1 MISLLAAVL
10 ARPAMGVAP
19 VISGTGAA
27 PVGDVWAQVNWTTNQ
42 NATSVVEYGLTT
54 SYGSTAGDSNSYTGH
69 RVTLFSLTP
78 STTYHYRVRS
88 TNSSS
93 ESTVSGDYTFTTG
106 ARTYGCETNVTGE
119 PLGGGAG
126 YSRIYTPAQATVV
139 VSDSA
144 SFRNALSSASSGT
157 IIYVDDNAAID
168 LTGYTSL
175 SIPAGVTIA
184 SGRGRNGS
192 VGGLIYTT
200 SFNSSTSVAVLNM
213 NGSGSRITGL
223 RLAGPHNWTGRTAP
237 LAHGVYV
244 FKYWTEID
252 NCEFYGWNY
261 DAIETRSGAVGG
273 LYVHHNY
280 FHHNTREGVGY
291 PVCPSGA
298 AALIEGN
305 VFDYYRHAVAS
316 SGTPGSSYEARYNL
330 ILEHAINHTLDMH
343 GGEDRDDGTDIAGTI
358 IRIHHN
364 TVRNLD
370 QSSVVIRGIPEIGCW
385 VNNNWFWRDYSTLV
399 VRQLNA
405 TGNMYVTDN
414 QYGAPAAGSTG
425 NAPTLTW
432 TGEPNYTT
440 GGLSPQ
446 TGSTTTEFVF
456 RVKYT
461 DADGHAPA
469 PGYPKLHLMVGGA
482 EFQYLS
488 PMTMFPIDNTPPF
501 TTGRAYQ
508 CRIRVPRGS
517 NFTYYFEARDS
528 TNRAATGQAT
538 AAVSGPAVTSGNNTP
553 VLYYTDN
560 SSSYIENIIIP
571 YSGTTSTNFD
581 YRCIYLDID
590 NDPPMAGYPKVK
602 ITNASGVEVPGSP
615 FTMTA
620 MNSNGFT
627 VGRHYQLLKK
637 LPASTTKYGC
647 QIIANDAQGAAATN
661 IRLWMYYYPTTV
673 TYAGSMWT
681 DITCNAP
688 NPNPSMTFTVPVSFA
703 QSVTDFASSD
713 VSVTNG
719 SVTGFSGSGGFY
731 VLTITAAAQGQE
743 TSVTIPAGVASGN
756 LASSTIS
763 RVCYPPTGADVIW
776 VGHGYAS
783 THYGTYAYPF
793 DTMLDG
799 LSWLRSGGT
808 INILTGA
815 NPEAIRI
822 MMPVRLQSHGGT
834 ARIGSATGLPPQ

>member
-1 MISLLAAVL
+1 MKNLLMIMLLVAGL
-10 ARPAMGVAP
+10 AQTARGAAP

-27 PVGDVWAQVNWTTNQ
+27 PVGDVWAQINWTTNQ
-42 NATSVVEYGLTT
+42 NANSVVEYGLMT
-54 SYGSTAGDSNSYTGH
+54 SYGSTASDANSYTGH
-69 RVTLFSLTP
+69 RVTLFGLTP

-93 ESTVSGDYTFTTG
+93 ESSVSGDYTFTTG
-106 ARTYGCETNVTGE
+106 AKTYGCETNATGE

-126 YSRIYTPAQATVV
+126 YSRIITPAQATVV
-139 VSDSA
+139 VSTSA
-144 SFRNALSSASSGT
+144 AFRSALSSAVSGT

-200 SFNSSTSVAVLNM
+200 SFTSSSSVALFNM
-213 NGSGSRITGL
+213 NGSGSRITGV

-237 LAHGVYV
+237 LAHGIYV

-252 NCEFYGWNY
+252 NCEMWGWNY
-261 DAIETRSGAVGG
+261 DAIETRSGATGG

-280 FHHNTREGVGY
+280 FHHNTRDGVGY

-298 AALIEGN
+298 SALIEGN
-305 VFDYYRHAVAS
+305 IFDYYRHAVAS
-316 SGTPGSSYEARYNL
+316 SGDPGSSYEARYNL

-343 GGEDRDDGTDIAGTI
+343 GGADRGDGTDIAGTI
-358 IRIHHN
+358 IQIHHN

-370 QSSVVIRGIPEIGCW
+370 QTAVCIRGIPEIGCW
-385 VNNNWFWRDYSTLV
+385 VNNNSFWRDYSTYV
-399 VRQLNA
+399 VRQINA

-414 QYGAPAAGSTG
+414 QFGAPAAGTTG
-425 NAPTLTW
+425 HAPTLTW
-432 TGEPNYTT
+432 TGEANYTSD
-440 GGLSPQ
+440 GLNPQ
-446 TGSTTTEFVF
+446 TGSATTEFVF
-456 RVKYT
+456 RVKYS
-461 DADGHAPA
+461 DADGDAPMA
-469 PGYPKLHLMVGGA
+469 GYPKLHLLLNGA

-488 PMTMFPIDNTPPF
+488 PVTMFPIDNTTPF
-501 TTGRAYQ
+501 ATGRVYQ
-508 CRIRVPRGS
+508 CSARVPRGS
-517 NFTYYFEARDS
+517 SYTYYFEARDGA
-528 TNRAATGQAT
+528 NNAATGAAT
-538 AAVSGPAVTSGNNTP
+538 AAVAGPAVTEGNNPP

-560 SSSYIENIIIP
+560 SSNYVENIIYP
-571 YSGTTSTNFD
+571 YSGTTSTYFD

-590 NDPPMAGYPKVK
+590 NDPPADGYPKVK

-615 FTMTA
+615 FTMSP
-620 MNSNGFT
+620 MNTNGFT
-627 VGRHYQLLKK
+627 VGRHYQLLKR

-647 QIIANDAQGAAATN
+647 QIIASDAQGAGATA
-661 IRLWMYYYPTTV
+661 IRLSMYYYPTTV

-719 SVTGFSGSGGFY
+719 SVTGFSGSGAFY
-731 VLTITAAAQGQE
+731 TLTITAAAQGQE
-743 TSVTIPAGVASGN
+743 TTVTIPAGAATGN

-763 RVCYPPTGADVIW
+763 RVCYPAGGADVIW

-783 THYGTYAYPF
+783 AHYGTYTQPF

-808 INILTGA
+808 LNILAGS
-815 NPEAIRI
+815 NPETIRI
-822 MMPVRLQSHGGT
+822 TKPVRVQSSGGA
-834 ARIGSATGLPPQ
+834 ARIGSE